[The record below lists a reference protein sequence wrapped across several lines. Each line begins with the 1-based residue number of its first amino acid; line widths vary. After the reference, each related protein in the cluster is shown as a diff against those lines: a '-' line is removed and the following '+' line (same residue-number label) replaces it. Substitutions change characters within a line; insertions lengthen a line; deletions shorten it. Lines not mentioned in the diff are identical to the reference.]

1 MTTTYRDVFAVGQ
14 FRVLFAGYTL
24 FLIGETVRML
34 ALSVTVYAATGS
46 PLLSALAYAAGF
58 LPYALG
64 GAFLLS
70 FADRWPPRP
79 VLVGYDLLRA
89 AVSAVLAAEILPV
102 PAMLALVVVT
112 GLPSVVTAAARTA
125 LLPDLLAGDGYVL
138 GRAVFAMTAGG
149 TQVLGFATGGLL
161 ITAVG
166 ARGALAITAATCLA
180 SAALL
185 RLRLAD
191 HPRRRTSGTVNS
203 AAVSTGSV
211 SGSGAGTGVRSD
223 IGVGV
228 GVGETWR
235 VNRSLL
241 GRPALRSLLLAHWLA
256 PALAVGAEGVLIPYA
271 ARAGAPDAAGLLF
284 AAVAAGMFGGHLIV
298 GRLARPDARERLTGP
313 LALALGVPL
322 LAFALQPAPGYAAV
336 LLAVSGAGV
345 AYQLG
350 LAGRFLDAVPADQRG
365 QAFGL
370 LLTGTMTLQGLAAAA
385 GGALG
390 EVAAPGL
397 VIAAAGAASATAALL
412 SWRTLTPRRSAP
424 SWPC

>member
-64 GAFLLS
+64 GALLLS

-89 AVSAVLAAEILPV
+89 AVSAVLAAGILPV

-112 GLPSVVTAAARTA
+112 GLPSAVTAAARTA

-149 TQVLGFATGGLL
+149 TQVLGFATGGVL

-166 ARGALAITAATCLA
+166 ARGALAITAATCLT

-185 RLRLAD
+185 RRHLAD
-191 HPRRRTSGTVNS
+191 HPRRRTSSTVNS

-223 IGVGV
+223 VGV

-241 GRPALRSLLLAHWLA
+241 GRPAVRSLLLAHWLA

-271 ARAGAPDAAGLLF
+271 ARTGAPDAAGLLF

-298 GRLARPDARERLTGP
+298 GRLALPAARERLAGP
-313 LALALGVPL
+313 LALALGMPL